1 MRIAASAEL
10 TQSMA
15 GILNSTRNPDIDGRH
30 QIQVALAITRCV
42 AAGGERVSLSF
53 AHAPGL
59 VEGLCKLKRDRE
71 PFLRVAAAAALRL
84 LGRCDEA
91 CGINRRLLRAK
102 WQNVLDVDQK
112 TTKDESRQQGH
123 AANTSQGQ
131 QGEINSHPRRLRL
144 MHECA
149 RNTHTHLLHT
159 RPPVRRGWV
168 LASSSLCALAHSLA
182 HYFVLP
188 PEEPRRDQRL
198 VKSASSN
205 RSEMEAVKYG
215 AYASYAHEDNWASS
229 RQTAEHNQQSLHS
242 SARSERSSHSDR
254 NGVTHLRGLG
264 TPSTTVFIQK

>member
-1 MRIAASAEL
+1 MSFGHEKLARLLSQPDIVCDDRLSVCKALADVSSNSENAVRIAASAEL

-131 QGEINSHPRRLRL
+131 Q
-144 MHECA
+144 
-149 RNTHTHLLHT
+149 
-159 RPPVRRGWV
+159 
-168 LASSSLCALAHSLA
+168 
-182 HYFVLP
+182 
-188 PEEPRRDQRL
+188 EEPRRDQRL

>member
-131 QGEINSHPRRLRL
+131 Q
-144 MHECA
+144 
-149 RNTHTHLLHT
+149 
-159 RPPVRRGWV
+159 
-168 LASSSLCALAHSLA
+168 
-182 HYFVLP
+182 
-188 PEEPRRDQRL
+188 EEPRRDQRL